1 MKKQVIRNWH
11 LQGMIRGFTGA
22 VIGSGFDFA
31 ISEALQKLRP
41 EGAEMVPI
49 SMSEAASLAA
59 IVIAQVENIEVEAG
73 ERCRCSKLF
82 F

>member
-1 MKKQVIRNWH
+1 MEKQVIRNWH
-11 LQGMIRGFTGA
+11 LQGMIRAFAGA

-41 EGAEMVPI
+41 KEVEFVPI

-59 IVIAQVENIEVEAG
+59 VVIAQVENCEG
-73 ERCRCSKLF
+73 R
-82 F
+82 